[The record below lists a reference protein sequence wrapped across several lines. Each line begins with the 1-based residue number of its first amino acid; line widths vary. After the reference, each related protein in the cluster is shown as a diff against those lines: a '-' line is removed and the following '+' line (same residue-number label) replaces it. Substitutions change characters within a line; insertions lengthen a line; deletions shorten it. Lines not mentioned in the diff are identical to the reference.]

1 MVDVRPN
8 REDYLFIIIGKHLEE
23 LVKVRLRP
31 QLLKALKVVGTGKYV
46 ILDDVLLIRVILYV
60 GIDPL
65 NHRGSHL
72 RLILII
78 RKRVHAV

>member
-1 MVDVRPN
+1 MDVRPN
-8 REDYLFIIIGKHLEE
+8 REDYLFIISGKHLEE

-46 ILDDVLLIRVILYV
+46 ILNDILLIRVILYV

-65 NHRGSHL
+65 NHCGSHL

-78 RKRVHAV
+78 RKRVHTVK